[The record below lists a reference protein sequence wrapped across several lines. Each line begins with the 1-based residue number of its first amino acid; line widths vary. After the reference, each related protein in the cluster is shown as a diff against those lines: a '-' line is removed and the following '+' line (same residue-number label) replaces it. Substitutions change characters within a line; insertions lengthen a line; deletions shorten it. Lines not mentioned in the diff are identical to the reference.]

1 MQAVHAA
8 GGMLLFGVT
17 GVFALA
23 ALVLIVL
30 GGARPW
36 FEWARRALT
45 WLVLLQLGLG
55 ALLFATGDRPAEG
68 IHVLYGALVAG
79 VLPAAHAF
87 SSEAPAKARAG
98 VLAIAAVFTLGLLW
112 RLLSTG
118 GG

>member
-1 MQAVHAA
+1 
-8 GGMLLFGVT
+8 MLLFGVT

-23 ALVLIVL
+23 ALALIGL
-30 GGARPW
+30 GGAKPW
-36 FEWARRALT
+36 FELARRVLT
-45 WLVLLQLGLG
+45 WLVLLQVGLG

-79 VLPAAHAF
+79 VLPLAHGF

-98 VLAIAAVFTLGLLW
+98 VLAIAAVVTFGLLW
-112 RLLSTG
+112 RLVDTG